1 MVMALPSSLDW
12 VNEVSMMV
20 GFAEPFGN
28 LQSEHIGLF
37 WHRVRGEYPKVEQTL
52 PHPRSLNPSMLL
64 SLMSRGLLPMP
75 RFQFSSADGSSNLF
89 VQQDHFLVSWR
100 RRYPGE
106 AFDFDGFF
114 VDTFARACG
123 LLEDFVREELNVPR
137 ISTDLCEL
145 NFSGQFRFQ
154 GSSPGIDLGRGLLGT
169 LQAPDIGV
177 PLSGNPE
184 FGFTYYY
191 DLKSGIHIQVD
202 GELEYFGGDSDQG
215 MFSLEL
221 EGSQR
226 LDQTGKSELRS
237 WMSCAHKSILSCY
250 RNLNA

>member
-1 MVMALPSSLDW
+1 
-12 VNEVSMMV
+12 MMV
-20 GFAEPFGN
+20 GFAEPLGN

-75 RFQFSSADGSSNLF
+75 RFQFSSADGSSNLL
-89 VQQDHFLVSWR
+89 VQQDHFLVSWH
-100 RRYPGE
+100 RYPEGPL
-106 AFDFDGFF
+106 DFDGFF
-114 VDTFARACG
+114 VDMFARACE
-123 LLEDFVREELNVPR
+123 LLEDFVREELHVPR

-145 NFSGQFRFQ
+145 NFRGQFQFQ
-154 GSSPGIDLGRGLLGT
+154 DSFAGIDLGSGLLGA

-184 FGFTYYY
+184 LGFTYYY
-191 DLKSGIHIQVD
+191 DLESGIHIQVD
-202 GELEYFGGDSDQG
+202 GELEYSGSDSDQG
-215 MFSLEL
+215 MFSLDL

-226 LDQTGKSELRS
+226 LAQTGRS
-237 WMSCAHKSILSCY
+237 QLQAWMNSAHRSILTCY
-250 RNLNA
+250 QNLNA